1 MARAKISLI
10 GGGQIGG
17 NLALLAAQKE
27 LGDIVIFDIPKAEG
41 MVKGKALDLMQLKP
55 HDGYDANISGT
66 SDWKD
71 LTDSDVFI
79 ITAGLPRKPGMDRE
93 DLLEINLGIMTDV
106 AENIKEY
113 SPNAFV
119 IVVSNPLDAMVY
131 AFYKVSQL
139 KKNMVVGMAG
149 ALDSARF
156 RAFIAME
163 VGCSVQDVTCMV
175 LGGHGDTM
183 VPITRFGTV
192 GGVPIE
198 SLINP
203 DRLEEIVNRTRFA
216 GGEIVKLF
224 GNGSAFYAPAQS
236 AIEMAES
243 YLRDKKRII
252 PCASLCEGEF
262 GINGYFIGVP
272 SVIGSGGVENI
283 LEFSLTEE
291 EKFELKNTLEAVK
304 KTAKD
309 FINARKSDRI
319 GILVFAGES
328 FIQCPL
334 TIDKEVLLALMDDI
348 QVAEQ
353 SYDGTAIGMAIAN
366 ATNRLRNSDAKSKVM
381 ILLSDGSNNAGELDP
396 LTSADLA
403 SNFDI
408 KIYTIGA
415 GTNQDVSFIPGRGYI
430 RNEIDEVTL
439 KSIANRTNG
448 KYFRAT
454 NVVGLEDVYKT
465 IDELERTEIEIKE
478 FTRYKELFGWLL
490 IPAMIIGLGGHT
502 IDRTIFRKQL

>member
-106 AENIKEY
+106 AKNIKKY

-183 VPITRFGTV
+183 VPITRVGTV

-272 SVIGSGGVENI
+272 SMIGKNGVEKI
-283 LEFSLTEE
+283 LEFELRDD
-291 EKFELKNTLEAVK
+291 EKSALDNTLEAVK
-304 KTAKD
+304 KT
-309 FINARKSDRI
+309 
-319 GILVFAGES
+319 
-328 FIQCPL
+328 
-334 TIDKEVLLALMDDI
+334 VLETKL
-348 QVAEQ
+348 
-353 SYDGTAIGMAIAN
+353 
-366 ATNRLRNSDAKSKVM
+366 
-381 ILLSDGSNNAGELDP
+381 
-396 LTSADLA
+396 
-403 SNFDI
+403 
-408 KIYTIGA
+408 
-415 GTNQDVSFIPGRGYI
+415 
-430 RNEIDEVTL
+430 
-439 KSIANRTNG
+439 
-448 KYFRAT
+448 
-454 NVVGLEDVYKT
+454 
-465 IDELERTEIEIKE
+465 
-478 FTRYKELFGWLL
+478 
-490 IPAMIIGLGGHT
+490 
-502 IDRTIFRKQL
+502 

>member
-1 MARAKISLI
+1 MERAKISLI

-41 MVKGKALDLMQLKP
+41 MVKGKALDLMQLRP

-66 SDWKD
+66 SNWKD
-71 LTDSDVFI
+71 LKDSDVFI

-106 AENIKEY
+106 AENIKKY

-183 VPITRFGTV
+183 VPITRVVTV

-198 SLINP
+198 SLIEP

-272 SVIGSGGVENI
+272 SMIGKNGVEKI
-283 LEFSLTEE
+283 LEFELRDD
-291 EKFELKNTLEAVK
+291 EKSALDSTLEAVK
-304 KTAKD
+304 KT
-309 FINARKSDRI
+309 
-319 GILVFAGES
+319 
-328 FIQCPL
+328 
-334 TIDKEVLLALMDDI
+334 VLETKL
-348 QVAEQ
+348 
-353 SYDGTAIGMAIAN
+353 
-366 ATNRLRNSDAKSKVM
+366 
-381 ILLSDGSNNAGELDP
+381 
-396 LTSADLA
+396 
-403 SNFDI
+403 
-408 KIYTIGA
+408 
-415 GTNQDVSFIPGRGYI
+415 
-430 RNEIDEVTL
+430 
-439 KSIANRTNG
+439 
-448 KYFRAT
+448 
-454 NVVGLEDVYKT
+454 
-465 IDELERTEIEIKE
+465 
-478 FTRYKELFGWLL
+478 
-490 IPAMIIGLGGHT
+490 
-502 IDRTIFRKQL
+502 